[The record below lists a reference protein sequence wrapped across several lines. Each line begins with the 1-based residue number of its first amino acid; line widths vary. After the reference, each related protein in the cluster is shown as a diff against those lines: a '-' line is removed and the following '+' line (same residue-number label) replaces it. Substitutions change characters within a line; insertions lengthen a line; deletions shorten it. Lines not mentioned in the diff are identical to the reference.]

1 MSAILYVHIR
11 VDETETTEDGRRDH
25 VKSQV
30 VRSPELTIRSTARAD
45 RLHVQVLGINTG
57 IILRTHLFLRDQFEV
72 SVTLVL
78 LVGEEVYL
86 VANLKRIGTNLCVLY
101 RTTLHVVER
110 VGEASEDGMIED
122 DRIEA
127 LHICVVA
134 KLDRDCIQHMQRI
147 LAEADVTIAGYA
159 LGDGVA
165 IILFR
170 FDERR
175 RLTHVTELHNRQIF
189 VETTPSGELYV
200 LTLLYKVTVEDQ
212 TICLQR
218 DFSLRAFILFR
229 IKSHITERLYY
240 R

>member
-1 MSAILYVHIR
+1 
-11 VDETETTEDGRRDH
+11 
-25 VKSQV
+25 
-30 VRSPELTIRSTARAD
+30 
-45 RLHVQVLGINTG
+45 
-57 IILRTHLFLRDQFEV
+57 
-72 SVTLVL
+72 
-78 LVGEEVYL
+78 
-86 VANLKRIGTNLCVLY
+86 
-101 RTTLHVVER
+101 
-110 VGEASEDGMIED
+110 
-122 DRIEA
+122 
-127 LHICVVA
+127 
-134 KLDRDCIQHMQRI
+134 MQRI

-200 LTLLYKVTVEDQ
+200 VTLLYKVTVEDQ

>member
-1 MSAILYVHIR
+1 M
-11 VDETETTEDGRRDH
+11 
-25 VKSQV
+25 
-30 VRSPELTIRSTARAD
+30 
-45 RLHVQVLGINTG
+45 
-57 IILRTHLFLRDQFEV
+57 
-72 SVTLVL
+72 L

-86 VANLKRIGTNLCVLY
+86 VADLKRIGTNLCVLY

-110 VGEASEDGMIED
+110 VSEAGEDGMIED

-159 LGDGVA
+159 LGDSVT
-165 IILFR
+165 IVLFR

-175 RLTHVTELHNRQIF
+175 RLTHVTELHNRQVI
-189 VETTPSGELYV
+189 VETAPSGELYV
-200 LTLLYKVTVEDQ
+200 LTFLDEVAMEDQ
-212 TICLQR
+212 TIGLQS
-218 DFSLRAFILFR
+218 DFSLRALILFR
-229 IKSHITERLYY
+229 IKSHITKRLYY